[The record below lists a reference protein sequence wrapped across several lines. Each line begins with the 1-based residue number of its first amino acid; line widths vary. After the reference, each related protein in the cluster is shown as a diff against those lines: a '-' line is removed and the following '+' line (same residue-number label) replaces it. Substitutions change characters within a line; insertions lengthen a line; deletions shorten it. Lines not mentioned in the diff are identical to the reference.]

1 MGTVFILDNEEDILF
16 VLKYWLEN
24 EGYDVHVF
32 TNSNDMVR
40 ALDKCMPDIMLLDIN
55 LPGKVGREVCK
66 MMRKERLYDKPILH
80 ISANRYLFDTASITR
95 ADGFIAKPFNLKEL
109 TNVIDSFLYK
119 T

>member
-40 ALDKCMPDIMLLDIN
+40 VLDKCMPDIMLLDIN
-55 LPGKVGREVCK
+55 LPGKVGSEVSK
-66 MMRKERLYDKPILH
+66 MMRKERQYDKPILH
-80 ISANRYLFDTASITR
+80 ISANRYLGDNASTTCT
-95 ADGFIAKPFNLKEL
+95 DGFVAKPFNLKEL
-109 TNVIDSFLYK
+109 THVINSFISK
-119 T
+119 